1 MRIHYV
7 VYYLFCSLPLL
18 SFYVRAHERDKYNG
32 EILLGVHPHC
42 PKVSPNK
49 KSCSVPVDHSDSE
62 TFSNEKPVSI
72 LFKELKKGESLSL
85 SSLLLYTHTHTQMST
100 TDTIVYAYTK
110 SEARKPPMEKQQMPP
125 LFDEP
130 TTLQNWHKHVNWVQ
144 SILLLGTPLIGL
156 YGALTTELQTKTL
169 IWAIIYY
176 YITGLGITAGM

>member
-1 MRIHYV
+1 
-7 VYYLFCSLPLL
+7 
-18 SFYVRAHERDKYNG
+18 
-32 EILLGVHPHC
+32 
-42 PKVSPNK
+42 
-49 KSCSVPVDHSDSE
+49 
-62 TFSNEKPVSI
+62 
-72 LFKELKKGESLSL
+72 
-85 SSLLLYTHTHTQMST
+85 MST

-176 YITGLGITAGM
+176 YITGLGITAGMWWKKSLLSFCWHGSDTFDAISSGYHRMWAHRAYRAKRLLRWIYCFAGSGAVEGSIYWWSRGHRAHHR